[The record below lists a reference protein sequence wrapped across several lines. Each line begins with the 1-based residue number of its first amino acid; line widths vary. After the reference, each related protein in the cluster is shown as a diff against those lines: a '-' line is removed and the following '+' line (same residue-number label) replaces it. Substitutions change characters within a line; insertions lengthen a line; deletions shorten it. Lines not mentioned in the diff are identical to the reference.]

1 MASSLRKRRLIA
13 DINVV
18 PYIDVMLVLLIIF
31 MVTAPLLKQ
40 GVEVDLPTA
49 PSKNL
54 DVNSPDPIVISV
66 NKKGERFL
74 SIASDPDA
82 VIDDQQLVSLLKN
95 QRLLDKS
102 RSIMIKGDKNSPY
115 QFIMDTLVLLQQSN
129 IESVG
134 LITES
139 LTELTPK

>member
-1 MASSLRKRRLIA
+1 MASLRKRRLVA
-13 DINVV
+13 EINVV

-54 DVNSPDPIVISV
+54 DVNSPDPIIISV
-66 NKKGERFL
+66 NIKGERFL
-74 SIASDPDA
+74 SIASDPDV
-82 VIDDQQLVSLLKN
+82 VIDDEQLVSLLQN
-95 QRLLDKS
+95 QRSLDKT

-139 LTELTPK
+139 SAELTPK

>member
-1 MASSLRKRRLIA
+1 MAEIRKRRLVA
-13 DINVV
+13 EINVV

-54 DVNSPDPIVISV
+54 DVNSPDPIVVSV
-66 NKKGERFL
+66 NVKGERFL
-74 SIASDPDA
+74 SIASNPDA
-82 VIDDQQLVSLLKN
+82 VIDDERLVSLLQN
-95 QRLLDKS
+95 QRVIDKN
-102 RSIMIKGDKNSPY
+102 RSIMIRGDKNSPY
-115 QFIMDTLVLLQQSN
+115 QYIMNTLVLLQQSN

-139 LTELTPK
+139 LPEVTPK

>member
-1 MASSLRKRRLIA
+1 MANLRKRRLIA

-66 NKKGERFL
+66 NTKGERFL
-74 SIASDPDA
+74 SIASEPDE
-82 VIDDQQLVSLLKN
+82 VIDDQTLVSLLLN
-95 QRLLDKS
+95 QRTLDKN

-134 LITES
+134 LITQS
-139 LTELTPK
+139 ATELKSK